1 MSSNSKKSPRYE
13 DLISKSEDD
22 TLGTSISLSVDENSI
37 RIKERP
43 KVSKKSEPDE
53 KNDNDQKEEQWWLK
67 KPDTCLDVPNVPVE
81 AKTKQSPSI
90 SPDVSSS
97 MKEFLEK
104 EKMCKAMHKSELEM
118 KDRDDTLCD
127 ILASAAFDKYPSD
140 FENATD
146 EDIGS
151 ILEEMSKIA
160 GALSPNS
167 AADRTK
173 SKTCVKN
180 STEEEKSV
188 EELLEEAEKLVRKNS
203 SSLSKSGSK
212 SDTLVPENIGEDV
225 ESLGRVRQLEAD
237 IFQLIEEEVHKE
249 TEKIRRSPKNEKKSD
264 DSPGFDI
271 LYENVNCLKAPKTL
285 ELQRRRFEEQKMEV
299 SSSSD
304 LDDPIERHSK
314 SEELINSIR
323 KIELSDKDNL
333 QKEITDV
340 DKDFFEDLLRKSKE
354 RAEGGG
360 MSGSSSFGQED
371 FSHFLKLLQGQ
382 SDKKG
387 EEEEEEEE
395 SNPTHETLLKSSDK
409 QVSVLEKVSLNEKSP
424 EFPEKEISDIL
435 EKELPKTSDRKLE
448 DEIIETDGNS
458 SDQDRKRS
466 VSVSSGKRKSES
478 KLTTNNKKYETSS
491 CKDRVIVSKDIKKTG
506 TSKEE
511 LYTVGLTPR
520 LELFADAIPKL
531 LAEKSVECDGGTHV
545 KTTVRKTTSNTEIK
559 SSGIATTTQRLLS
572 HPVNASSSSKTQ
584 KKEIKFSKSKSYDQ
598 ICKTT
603 PFRTSV
609 ENLKVAKSSDTV
621 KNPAI
626 GNLTSSRRSPISK
639 SSTVKPIV
647 TRLPSKTRVLPKAKA
662 KAKVKPKSKPK
673 KDLIKTVGFT
683 SSLSSTYKGYQI
695 KSPDNHIK
703 RSIVAAAA
711 AAAGGDTKHN
721 SVTPNWENLC
731 REERHKNVLLKQQ
744 LEAEVKLYKNQIDNM
759 RVSFEEELFA
769 VKKQNIIL
777 KARLD
782 ELLLNDKRVDAFQ
795 PKKDTKI
802 VLLEKELE
810 KQEKLIRAYETENK
824 KLMQDTKSM
833 QEEMKQLQK
842 QKNTAP
848 LESGKMQELA
858 DKVKDLEEERLK
870 VNLEISEVREKNA
883 DYALKNED
891 LIQQNSLLNDELE
904 MFKEQLR
911 TKNDFITDRL
921 QAITNVE
928 LELKKQLE
936 DLTIKL
942 SSKTEQL
949 RIVKQQ
955 FDKIQQNVLPL
966 EKELLELRVKEG
978 NLEEKLQVARS
989 HVEREKQLT
998 QKLKDQ
1004 VILDSKKIID
1014 LNRQIREMERILKRK
1029 NPDSVSALILT
1040 ANSEQE
1046 KIGGEKLKLLEDR
1059 ISSLENEIK
1068 AKDQL
1073 AQQKVMEFQKKF
1085 SDMKEK
1091 YCSQIMELEEKLLE
1105 ADIKNRKIYND
1116 MFTQTISKP
1125 VESRAV
1131 ETIRKEERAGSFE
1144 KEDNKKD
1151 QKPVNVNKVV
1161 NLKSQN
1167 LKDDAYLMAT
1177 IRGLKFEL
1185 ANKDK
1190 ALSKVGKELQELQK
1204 TNRKLQKEREKLLND
1219 RRSVKSST
1227 DFERMNRAMVSSAD
1241 SKLQTLKCSEG
1252 NDQNSNV
1259 YQNGHV
1265 SSCSNSVQKLLYDP
1279 MRYTENLG
1287 DSNLVKRL
1295 TDENDIL
1302 KEELNKMNKDFMAL
1316 KNKRLHDLNLLQEE
1330 HEREMASLLKE
1341 YSVKFGD
1348 SKVVKLQSQI
1358 NTQLAVISHLK
1369 QQIEKLKDCKEQMVV
1384 LKAERDHLENRV
1396 KTLNEKVKYLS
1407 TPSTEQLQLLQ
1418 DKITILQQRHE
1429 SREMTLQSLVRDL
1442 LRNRTQC
1449 KDCKNEK
1456 GKNRQLCYFRQELDH
1471 ILGMLQEI
1479 ANVH

>member
-1 MSSNSKKSPRYE
+1 MSSNPQKSPRYE
-13 DLISKSEDD
+13 DLISTEDD
-22 TLGTSISLSVDENSI
+22 TLGTSISLSVGENSI
-37 RIKERP
+37 RIKEKP
-43 KVSKKSEPDE
+43 KVVVKRSEPEDKHEEE
-53 KNDNDQKEEQWWLK
+53 KWWLK
-67 KPDTCLDVPNVPVE
+67 KPDTWLDISRAVPIDV
-81 AKTKQSPSI
+81 KTKQSPSP

-104 EKMCKAMHKSELEM
+104 EKMCKAMHKSEVET

-167 AADRTK
+167 ATDRSK
-173 SKTCVKN
+173 SRQNSAKN
-180 STEEEKSV
+180 PTEEEKSV

-203 SSLSKSGSK
+203 NSLSKSGSK
-212 SDTLVPENIGEDV
+212 SDTLVPENIPEDI
-225 ESLGRVRQLEAD
+225 ESFSRVRQLEAD

-249 TEKIRRSPKNEKKSD
+249 TEKIKKSPKNEKKRD
-264 DSPGFDI
+264 GSPGFEVI
-271 LYENVNCLKAPKTL
+271 YENLNGLKAPKSL
-285 ELQRRRFEEQKMEV
+285 ELQRRKFEEQKVEV

-314 SEELINSIR
+314 SEELKSTR
-323 KIELSDKDNL
+323 KLESDKDNL

-354 RAEGGG
+354 KAEGGG

-382 SDKKG
+382 SNKKEQESKQCNSKPTDGKLCILDG
-387 EEEEEEEE
+387 ETT
-395 SNPTHETLLKSSDK
+395 ND
-409 QVSVLEKVSLNEKSP
+409 KSP

-435 EKELPKTSDRKLE
+435 EKELPRTNEIIGTDTSDHSGEQKQSE
-448 DEIIETDGNS
+448 N
-458 SDQDRKRS
+458 
-466 VSVSSGKRKSES
+466 VSNSGKNECEEVSERTDQVS
-478 KLTTNNKKYETSS
+478 PRNVAVTKDDKK
-491 CKDRVIVSKDIKKTG
+491 VLN
-506 TSKEE
+506 SKEE
-511 LYTVGLTPR
+511 LYTVDLTPR

-531 LAEKSVECDGGTHV
+531 LAEKSTEDTTQQSKEPTDESKAAVY
-545 KTTVRKTTSNTEIK
+545 KTISSSEIK
-559 SSGIATTTQRLLS
+559 FNVNVPSCERSSVERKAT
-572 HPVNASSSSKTQ
+572 HPFSASSNKTQ
-584 KKEIKFSKSKSYDQ
+584 KKELKFSKCKSYDQ
-598 ICKTT
+598 ICK
-603 PFRTSV
+603 PLSFRSSV
-609 ENLKVAKSSDTV
+609 ENLRASKPSDAAKKPSNTL
-621 KNPAI
+621 I
-626 GNLTSSRRSPISK
+626 RRSPTLK
-639 SSTVKPIV
+639 PKLQPTVKPI
-647 TRLPSKTRVLPKAKA
+647 TKIPPKTKAITL
-662 KAKVKPKSKPK
+662 KPK
-673 KDLIKTVGFT
+673 KNSVKTGSNLT
-683 SSLSSTYKGYQI
+683 LSSTYKSYQAT
-695 KSPDNHIK
+695 KSPDSQAK
-703 RSIVAAAA
+703 TM
-711 AAAGGDTKHN
+711 AGGDTKQH
-721 SVTPNWENLC
+721 VTKTNWELLC
-731 REERHKNVLLKQQ
+731 REERHKNGLLKQQ
-744 LEAEVKLYKNQIDNM
+744 LESEAKMHKNQMDSM

-769 VKKQNIIL
+769 LKKQNMVL
-777 KARLD
+777 KAKVD
-782 ELLLNDKRVDAFQ
+782 ELSLNEKRSESQ

-802 VLLEKELE
+802 MLLEKELE
-810 KQEKLIRAYETENK
+810 RQEDLIRAYETENK
-824 KLMQDTKSM
+824 KLMQGTKEM

-842 QKNTAP
+842 QKSTA
-848 LESGKMQELA
+848 LESGKIQELA
-858 DKVKDLEEERLK
+858 DRVKDLEEETVKL
-870 VNLEISEVREKNA
+870 NLEVSELRDKNA

-921 QAITNVE
+921 QAMTTAE
-928 LELKKQLE
+928 LQLKKQVE
-936 DLTIKL
+936 DLTVKL

-949 RIVKQQ
+949 RIAKQE
-955 FDKIQQNVLPL
+955 FDKMQQNVLPL

-978 NLEEKLQVARS
+978 NLLEKLQISKS

-1004 VILDSKKIID
+1004 VILDSKKITD
-1014 LNRQIREMERILKRK
+1014 LNRQVREMERILKRK

-1046 KIGGEKLKLLEDR
+1046 KVGAEKVKLLEDR
-1059 ISSLENEIK
+1059 IASLENEIK
-1068 AKDQL
+1068 AKDDL
-1073 AQQKVMEFQKKF
+1073 AQEKMVEFQRKF
-1085 SDMKEK
+1085 SDMREK
-1091 YCSQIMELEEKLLE
+1091 YTSQVMELDGKLLE
-1105 ADIKNRKIYND
+1105 ANAKNRKICND
-1116 MFTQTISKP
+1116 MFTQTASKP
-1125 VESRAV
+1125 VENKSV
-1131 ETIRKEERAGSFE
+1131 ETIRKEERAGSFD
-1144 KEDNKKD
+1144 KEDVGKKD
-1151 QKPVNVNKVV
+1151 IVKSSAKAS
-1161 NLKSQN
+1161 LKCQN
-1167 LKDDAYLMAT
+1167 SKEDAYLMAT
-1177 IRGLKFEL
+1177 IRGLKLEL

-1190 ALSKVGKELQELQK
+1190 TISRLTKELQDLQK
-1204 TNRKLQKEREKLLND
+1204 TNARLQKEREKLLND
-1219 RRSVKSST
+1219 RRSVKT
-1227 DFERMNRAMVSSAD
+1227 MNFERNRGMVSSD
-1241 SKLQTLKCSEG
+1241 SKLLTLRCIEG

-1265 SSCSNSVQKLLYDP
+1265 SDTNAQRLSASVQKLYDP
-1279 MRYTENLG
+1279 MQYTENG

-1295 TDENDIL
+1295 ADENDIL
-1302 KEELNKMNKDFMAL
+1302 KEELSKMNKDFMAL

-1348 SKVVKLQSQI
+1348 SKVGQI
-1358 NTQLAVISHLK
+1358 NTQVAVISHLK
-1369 QQIEKLKDCKEQMVV
+1369 QQIEKLRDYKEQVIV
-1384 LKAERDHLENRV
+1384 LQAERQHLETKV

>member
-1 MSSNSKKSPRYE
+1 MVY
-13 DLISKSEDD
+13 
-22 TLGTSISLSVDENSI
+22 TG
-37 RIKERP
+37 
-43 KVSKKSEPDE
+43 
-53 KNDNDQKEEQWWLK
+53 
-67 KPDTCLDVPNVPVE
+67 
-81 AKTKQSPSI
+81 
-90 SPDVSSS
+90 
-97 MKEFLEK
+97 
-104 EKMCKAMHKSELEM
+104 
-118 KDRDDTLCD
+118 
-127 ILASAAFDKYPSD
+127 
-140 FENATD
+140 ATD

-167 AADRTK
+167 AVDRTK
-173 SKTCVKN
+173 SRTCVKN

-203 SSLSKSGSK
+203 NSLSKSGSK
-212 SDTLVPENIGEDV
+212 SDTLVPENIAEDID
-225 ESLGRVRQLEAD
+225 SIGRVRQLEAD

-249 TEKIRRSPKNEKKSD
+249 TEKIRKSPKNDKKSD
-264 DSPGFDI
+264 DSPGFDV

-285 ELQRRRFEEQKMEV
+285 ELQRRRFEEQKVEV

-314 SEELINSIR
+314 SEELKSIR
-323 KIELSDKDNL
+323 KIESDKDNL

-354 RAEGGG
+354 RAEGG

-382 SDKKG
+382 SDKK
-387 EEEEEEEE
+387 EEE
-395 SNPTHETLLKSSDK
+395 SNESNSTQDPLLKSSDV
-409 QVSVLEKVSLNEKSP
+409 QVPSVLEKVSLNEESP

-435 EKELPKTSDRKLE
+435 EKELPKTSNRKSE
-448 DEIIETDGNS
+448 DEIETDGS
-458 SDQDRKRS
+458 ASDQDRKQS
-466 VSVSSGKRKSES
+466 VNVSSIKSKSES
-478 KLTTNNKKYETSS
+478 KVTNKKYQPSLNKVT
-491 CKDRVIVSKDIKKTG
+491 VSKDSKKAG

-511 LYTVGLTPR
+511 FYTVGLTPR

-531 LAEKSVECDGGTHV
+531 LAEKSIECEGTHQNKQVSEDV
-545 KTTVRKTTSNTEIK
+545 KTTVRKTISNTEIK
-559 SSGIATTTQRLLS
+559 SSAIATTTQRKTV
-572 HPVNASSSSKTQ
+572 HPVSASSSSNKQQ
-584 KKEIKFSKSKSYDQ
+584 KKEIRFSKSKSYDQ
-598 ICKTT
+598 ICKAT

-621 KNPAI
+621 KSPAATI
-626 GNLTSSRRSPISK
+626 TTSNLTNSKRSPILKSK
-639 SSTVKPIV
+639 LQPTIKPIV
-647 TRLPSKTRVLPKAKA
+647 TRLPSKTRVLPKVKP

-673 KDLIKTVGFT
+673 KDLKTGGGGST
-683 SSLSSTYKGYQI
+683 SSLSSIYKGYQI
-695 KSPDNHIK
+695 KSPDNHVK
-703 RSIVAAAA
+703 RSMAA
-711 AAAGGDTKHN
+711 GDTKHN
-721 SVTPNWENLC
+721 MTPNWENLC
-731 REERHKNVLLKQQ
+731 REERHKNILLKQQ

-769 VKKQNIIL
+769 LKKQNIIL
-777 KARLD
+777 KARVD
-782 ELLLNDKRVDAFQ
+782 ELLLNDKRVDTFQ

-824 KLMQDTKSM
+824 KLMQDTKRM

-842 QKNTAP
+842 QKNTP

-858 DKVKDLEEERLK
+858 DKVKDLEEESLK
-870 VNLEISEVREKNA
+870 VNLEISELREKNA

-921 QAITNVE
+921 QAMTNVE

-955 FDKIQQNVLPL
+955 FDRIQQNVLPL

-978 NLEEKLQVARS
+978 NLQEKLQVARS

-1004 VILDSKKIID
+1004 VILDSKKITD
-1014 LNRQIREMERILKRK
+1014 LNRQVREMERILKRK

-1046 KIGGEKLKLLEDR
+1046 KIGAEKLKLLEDR
-1059 ISSLENEIK
+1059 ISSLENEMK
-1068 AKDQL
+1068 AKDDL
-1073 AQQKVMEFQKKF
+1073 AQQKVIEFQKKF

-1091 YCSQIMELEEKLLE
+1091 YASQIMELEEKLLE
-1105 ADIKNRKIYND
+1105 ANIKNSKIYND

-1144 KEDNKKD
+1144 KEDNNNKKD
-1151 QKPVNVNKVV
+1151 QKPANVKV

-1177 IRGLKFEL
+1177 IRGLKLEL

-1190 ALSKVGKELQELQK
+1190 ALSKLTKELQEIQK

-1219 RRSVKSST
+1219 RRSVKSM
-1227 DFERMNRAMVSSAD
+1227 DFERINRAMVSSD

-1259 YQNGHV
+1259 YQNGNGHV
-1265 SSCSNSVQKLLYDP
+1265 SDSNSQRMSSSVQKLYDP
-1279 MRYTENLG
+1279 MQYTENG
-1287 DSNLVKRL
+1287 ESNLVKRL

-1348 SKVVKLQSQI
+1348 SKVVKLQVRSITCTI
-1358 NTQLAVISHLK
+1358 NYFIFYFLFIYSFCSGNH
-1369 QQIEKLKDCKEQMVV
+1369 
-1384 LKAERDHLENRV
+1384 
-1396 KTLNEKVKYLS
+1396 KTFARS
-1407 TPSTEQLQLLQ
+1407 TIFDET
-1418 DKITILQQRHE
+1418 RY
-1429 SREMTLQSLVRDL
+1429 V
-1442 LRNRTQC
+1442 
-1449 KDCKNEK
+1449 
-1456 GKNRQLCYFRQELDH
+1456 
-1471 ILGMLQEI
+1471 
-1479 ANVH
+1479 

>member
-1 MSSNSKKSPRYE
+1 MSSIPKKSPRYE
-13 DLISKSEDD
+13 DLISTEDD
-22 TLGTSISLSVDENSI
+22 TLGTSISLSVGENSI
-37 RIKERP
+37 RIKEKP
-43 KVSKKSEPDE
+43 KVSKKSEPEE
-53 KNDNDQKEEQWWLK
+53 KNEKDQKEQWWLK
-67 KPDTCLDVPNVPVE
+67 KPDTCLDIPNIPAE
-81 AKTKQSPSI
+81 AKTKPSPSI

-104 EKMCKAMHKSELEM
+104 EKMCKDMHRNEIET

-173 SKTCVKN
+173 SRNSIKN
-180 STEEEKSV
+180 PTEEEKSV

-212 SDTLVPENIGEDV
+212 SDTLVPENIPEDI
-225 ESLGRVRQLEAD
+225 ESLNRVRQLEAD

-249 TEKIRRSPKNEKKSD
+249 TEKIKKSPKNEKKSD
-264 DSPGFDI
+264 DSPGFEV
-271 LYENVNCLKAPKTL
+271 LYENVNYLKAPKTL
-285 ELQRRRFEEQKMEV
+285 ELQRRRFEEQKVEV

-314 SEELINSIR
+314 SEELKSTR
-323 KIELSDKDNL
+323 KMESDKDNL

-354 RAEGGG
+354 RAEGG

-382 SDKKG
+382 SDKK
-387 EEEEEEEE
+387 EQE
-395 SNPTHETLLKSSDK
+395 SNEPKPSHNLPLKPSDD
-409 QVSVLEKVSLNEKSP
+409 QVEGKSMNEKSP

-435 EKELPKTSDRKLE
+435 EKELTKTVSPKLGHEIVESDGSASDEDRKQ
-448 DEIIETDGNS
+448 S
-458 SDQDRKRS
+458 Q
-466 VSVSSGKRKSES
+466 SVSSNSRSEKVAS
-478 KLTTNNKKYETSS
+478 KKDQSPNKITTSKK
-491 CKDRVIVSKDIKKTG
+491 
-506 TSKEE
+506 SKEE
-511 LYTVGLTPR
+511 LYSVGLTPR

-531 LAEKSVECDGGTHV
+531 LAEKSVENTMHQSKVPEDT
-545 KTTVRKTTSNTEIK
+545 KTTVRKTTSNFEIK
-559 SSGIATTTQRLLS
+559 TSAAVSSFHRSSAESQHKS
-572 HPVNASSSSKTQ
+572 VHPVSASSSKPQ

-598 ICKTT
+598 ICKP
-603 PFRTSV
+603 PFKTSV
-609 ENLKVAKSSDTV
+609 ENLKVAKPDTV
-621 KNPAI
+621 KKPATQI
-626 GNLTSSRRSPISK
+626 KRSPILK
-639 SSTVKPIV
+639 PKFQPTVKPV
-647 TRLPSKTRVLPKAKA
+647 TRLPPKT
-662 KAKVKPKSKPK
+662 KVQPKPK
-673 KDLIKTVGFT
+673 KDLLKTGSA
-683 SSLSSTYKGYQI
+683 SSLSSTYKGYQAT
-695 KSPDNHIK
+695 SPDTHAK
-703 RSIVAAAA
+703 PSM
-711 AAAGGDTKHN
+711 AGGDTKYN
-721 SVTPNWENLC
+721 LRPNWETLC
-731 REERHKNVLLKQQ
+731 REERHKNALLKQQ
-744 LEAEVKLYKNQIDNM
+744 LESEVKMYKNQIDNM
-759 RVSFEEELFA
+759 RINFEEELFA
-769 VKKQNIIL
+769 LKKQNITL
-777 KARLD
+777 KARVD
-782 ELLLNDKRVDAFQ
+782 ELSLNEKRIDSQ

-802 VLLEKELE
+802 TLLEKELE
-810 KQEKLIRAYETENK
+810 KQEKLIRAYESENK
-824 KLMQDTKSM
+824 KLMQGTKRM

-842 QKNTAP
+842 QKSTA

-858 DKVKDLEEERLK
+858 DKVKDLEEEALK
-870 VNLEISEVREKNA
+870 LNLEISELREKNA

-891 LIQQNSLLNDELE
+891 VIQQNNLLNDELE
-904 MFKEQLR
+904 MFREQLR

-921 QAITNVE
+921 QAMTTVE
-928 LELKKQLE
+928 LELKKQVE

-949 RIVKQQ
+949 RIVKQEL
-955 FDKIQQNVLPL
+955 DKIQQNVLPL

-978 NLEEKLQVARS
+978 SLQEKLQVARS
-989 HVEREKQLT
+989 HVEREKLLT

-1004 VILDSKKIID
+1004 VILDSKKITD
-1014 LNRQIREMERILKRK
+1014 LNRQVREMERILKRK

-1046 KIGGEKLKLLEDR
+1046 KIGAEKVKLLEDR
-1059 ISSLENEIK
+1059 ISSLEAEIK
-1068 AKDQL
+1068 AKDDL
-1073 AQQKVMEFQKKF
+1073 AQQKLVEFQKKF

-1091 YCSQIMELEEKLLE
+1091 YTTQIMELEEKLLE
-1105 ADIKNRKIYND
+1105 STAKNRKIYND
-1116 MFTQTISKP
+1116 MFTQTTSKH
-1125 VESRAV
+1125 VENKSV

-1144 KEDNKKD
+1144 KEDKKD
-1151 QKPVNVNKVV
+1151 QKPPVKV

-1167 LKDDAYLMAT
+1167 CKDDAYLMAT
-1177 IRGLKFEL
+1177 IRGLKMEL
-1185 ANKDK
+1185 TNKEK
-1190 ALSKVGKELQELQK
+1190 ALSKLTKEFQELQK

-1219 RRSVKSST
+1219 RRSVKSM
-1227 DFERMNRAMVSSAD
+1227 DFERTNRAMVSSD
-1241 SKLQTLKCSEG
+1241 SKLQTLKSTEG

-1265 SSCSNSVQKLLYDP
+1265 PDSNSRLSASVQKLYDP
-1279 MRYTENLG
+1279 MQYTENG

-1302 KEELNKMNKDFMAL
+1302 KEELSKMNKDFMAL

-1358 NTQLAVISHLK
+1358 NSQLAAISHLK
-1369 QQIEKLKDCKEQMVV
+1369 QQIEKLKDYKEQVVV
-1384 LKAERDHLENRV
+1384 LKAERDHLESRV